1 MQSRKEGFLNV
12 NETAENDGNS
22 GFNLECKAISRVDDE
37 HGLFMDC
44 GPVVDK
50 CDGLK
55 EYDGLVA
62 NPSGMVRSSKE
73 NRPDEDNVGQL
84 ASVREIDRGDLMGKR
99 HRKIEGVSKNLGG
112 VGAVGDSQNKATARE
127 KRDGSKGYNENS
139 GASWQHVSFL
149 WMYYA

>member
-1 MQSRKEGFLNV
+1 MQSRKEGFLNL

-22 GFNLECKAISRVDDE
+22 GFNLEGRAISWVDDK

-62 NPSGMVRSSKE
+62 NPSGMVGSSKC
-73 NRPDEDNVGQL
+73 
-84 ASVREIDRGDLMGKR
+84 GKR
-99 HRKIEGVSKNLGG
+99 HRKIEECYSKELAEIWAERGQL
-112 VGAVGDSQNKATARE
+112 VTAKTKLR
-127 KRDGSKGYNENS
+127 
-139 GASWQHVSFL
+139 
-149 WMYYA
+149 